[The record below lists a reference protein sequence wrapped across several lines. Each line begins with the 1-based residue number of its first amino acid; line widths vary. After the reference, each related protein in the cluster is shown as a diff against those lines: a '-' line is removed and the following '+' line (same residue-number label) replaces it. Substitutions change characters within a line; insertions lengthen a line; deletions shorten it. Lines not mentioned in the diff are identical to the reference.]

1 MKFYDIL
8 EKEPVVL
15 VRYGRKFV
23 PANSVVRLEK
33 KEGAT
38 EVYVSSEKP
47 IRFVKITW
55 SLPGLSEGAQVL
67 GDAFERGY
75 GDLFWGK
82 PEGRK
87 LFWYAAFSDKVK
99 TFAYGVKTGCSAIC
113 YWEVGGDGLSLVL
126 DVQNGTLPVKLGS
139 RVLHACDIVQAK
151 NEGGESVFS
160 FMRRFCRIMCPKP
173 RLASA
178 PVYGTNTWY
187 YAFTSTSYE

>member
-23 PANSVVRLEK
+23 PGGDVVRLEK

-38 EVYVSSEKP
+38 EVYVSSAKP

-75 GDLFWGK
+75 GDLFGASRRG
-82 PEGRK
+82 ENS
-87 LFWYAAFSDKVK
+87 F
-99 TFAYGVKTGCSAIC
+99 
-113 YWEVGGDGLSLVL
+113 
-126 DVQNGTLPVKLGS
+126 GTPPFPIKRILLRTVSK
-139 RVLHACDIVQAK
+139 RVV
-151 NEGGESVFS
+151 
-160 FMRRFCRIMCPKP
+160 RRFAIGKQARTACRSFWTC
-173 RLASA
+173 RTARSR
-178 PVYGTNTWY
+178 
-187 YAFTSTSYE
+187 